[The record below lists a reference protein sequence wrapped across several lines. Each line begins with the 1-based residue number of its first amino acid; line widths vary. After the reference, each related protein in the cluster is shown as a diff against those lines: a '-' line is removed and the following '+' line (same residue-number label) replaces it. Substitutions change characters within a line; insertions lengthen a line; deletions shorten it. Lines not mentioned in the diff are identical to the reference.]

1 MYRPG
6 PLNLI
11 TDVPGLRV
19 GHATDE
25 RVMTG
30 VTTVLCQGDWT
41 GAVDV
46 RGGGPGSR
54 ETEALAPENFVDVV
68 HGVVLTGGSVFGL
81 AAADGVTTAL
91 SHQNIG
97 LRLKPTTPAI
107 PIVPAAVLH
116 DLGNEGDK
124 DWGLHPPYEALGR
137 ASVAAASTTF
147 DQGAVGAGR
156 GAMAGLAKGGIGST
170 SLDLGDGLM
179 VGALVATNPVG
190 SVFMPDG
197 QTYWAWP
204 FEIDSEFGGH
214 RPSASDP
221 VTDPLPELGR
231 LRAAGRLTAGANT
244 TLAVVAV
251 SVRLTKAEAKRVA
264 MMAQDGLARAIRP
277 VHAPFDGDTVFA
289 LSGGTADIGEG
300 PERLLQLTRIGSA
313 AADCLARAIARSV
326 YCANSA
332 ST

>member
-1 MYRPG
+1 
-6 PLNLI
+6 
-11 TDVPGLRV
+11 
-19 GHATDE
+19 
-25 RVMTG
+25 
-30 VTTVLCQGDWT
+30 
-41 GAVDV
+41 
-46 RGGGPGSR
+46 
-54 ETEALAPENFVDVV
+54 
-68 HGVVLTGGSVFGL
+68 
-81 AAADGVTTAL
+81 
-91 SHQNIG
+91 
-97 LRLKPTTPAI
+97 
-107 PIVPAAVLH
+107 
-116 DLGNEGDK
+116 
-124 DWGLHPPYEALGR
+124 
-137 ASVAAASTTF
+137 
-147 DQGAVGAGR
+147 
-156 GAMAGLAKGGIGST
+156 MAGLAKGGIGST

-204 FEIDSEFGGH
+204 FEIEKEFGGH
-214 RPSASDP
+214 RPSASEP

-231 LRAAGRLTAGANT
+231 LRAAGRLTPGANT

-251 SVRLTKAEAKRVA
+251 SARLTKAEAKRLA

-326 YCANSA
+326 YCANNA
-332 ST
+332 RI